1 MNPVIILPSTN
12 LFLQQKF
19 NVMKGIIS
27 MDFKLAIKIF
37 FAAVPIIKDITAF
50 IRNKSE
56 ERVMEKSI
64 ALKVLQNQKEE
75 LIDPLYIVEE

>member
-1 MNPVIILPSTN
+1 
-12 LFLQQKF
+12 
-19 NVMKGIIS
+19 
-27 MDFKLAIKIF
+27 MDFKTAIKIF
-37 FAAVPIIKDITAF
+37 FAVVPVIKDITTYF
-50 IRNKSE
+50 RNKSE

>member
-1 MNPVIILPSTN
+1 
-12 LFLQQKF
+12 
-19 NVMKGIIS
+19 
-27 MDFKLAIKIF
+27 MDFKTAIKIF
-37 FAAVPIIKDITAF
+37 FAVVPVIKDITAYF
-50 IRNKSE
+50 KNKSE

>member
-12 LFLQQKF
+12 LFQQQKF

-27 MDFKLAIKIF
+27 MDFKLALKIF
-37 FAAVPIIKDITAF
+37 FVAVPIIRDITTYF
-50 IRNKSE
+50 RNKSE

-64 ALKVLQNQKEE
+64 TLKTLEKEE

>member
-27 MDFKLAIKIF
+27 MDFKLALKIF

-56 ERVMEKSI
+56 EKVMEKSI
-64 ALKVLQNQKEE
+64 ALKTLEKEE
-75 LIDPLYIVEE
+75 LIDPLYIVED

>member
-1 MNPVIILPSTN
+1 
-12 LFLQQKF
+12 
-19 NVMKGIIS
+19 
-27 MDFKLAIKIF
+27 MDFKTAIKIF
-37 FAAVPIIKDITAF
+37 FAVVPVIKDITAYF
-50 IRNKSE
+50 RNKSE

>member
-1 MNPVIILPSTN
+1 
-12 LFLQQKF
+12 
-19 NVMKGIIS
+19 
-27 MDFKLAIKIF
+27 MDFKTAIKIF
-37 FAAVPIIKDITAF
+37 FAVVPVIRDITAYF
-50 IRNKSE
+50 RNKSE

>member
-1 MNPVIILPSTN
+1 
-12 LFLQQKF
+12 
-19 NVMKGIIS
+19 MKGIIS
-27 MDFKLAIKIF
+27 MDFKLALKIF

-64 ALKVLQNQKEE
+64 ALKTLEKEE
-75 LIDPLYIVEE
+75 LIDPLYIVED